1 MIAVM
6 FMALIAL
13 AGPLFV
19 VALAILCAYVA
30 YLMFVD
36 LVMYKTSLW
45 TEENN
50 GNDTDKR

>member
-1 MIAVM
+1 MIAVT

-19 VALAILCAYVA
+19 VVLAMLCAYVA

-36 LVMYKTSLW
+36 LVMYKINLCK
-45 TEENN
+45 EENN
-50 GNDTDKR
+50 GNDTDER